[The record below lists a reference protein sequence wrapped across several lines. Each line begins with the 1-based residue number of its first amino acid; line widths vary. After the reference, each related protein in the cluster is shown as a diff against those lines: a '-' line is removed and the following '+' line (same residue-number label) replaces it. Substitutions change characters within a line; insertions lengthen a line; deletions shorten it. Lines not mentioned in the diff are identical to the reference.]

1 MYSPGKGMVCLTR
14 LLVRMFIRDYQNVK
28 DPEVRTAYGRLAGL
42 VGIVCNL
49 LLGGG
54 KVLAGIIFSSISVLA
69 DGINNL
75 SDATSS
81 VVTLV
86 CFKMSSRPADKEH
99 PFGHA
104 RMEYVSGLVVAMLII
119 MVGFSLAQSSFEKII
134 HPEETPFSWLS
145 VGILIASILVKAWMM
160 LFNRSI
166 GKRIDSTALIATSAD
181 SRNDVVATS
190 AVLLSAL
197 ISKWSGL
204 RLDGWM
210 GMAIALFILI
220 SGINLIRDTL
230 SPLLGEA
237 PNPQLVHETMMRLRK
252 YDGVLGIHDLM
263 VHDYGPGRCFATVH
277 VEVDA
282 REDVMKSHDL
292 CDIIER
298 DFEATG
304 IHLVVHMDPIVIDD
318 TELNELRKN
327 VVRIIASFNQGL
339 TMHDFRMVKGY
350 SHTNLIF
357 DVAVPSG
364 CSIGEQE
371 LKNQIQEK
379 VREAYPEKNYYTV
392 VGIDHNYTELV

>member
-1 MYSPGKGMVCLTR
+1 MVWLTQ
-14 LLVRMFIRDYQNVK
+14 LLVRMFVRDYQNIK
-28 DPEVRTAYGRLAGL
+28 DPDVRGRYGRMAGI

-54 KVLAGIIFSSISVLA
+54 KALAGLLFSSISVLA

-104 RMEYVSGLVVAMLII
+104 RMEYVSGLVVAILIL
-119 MVGFSLAQSSFEKII
+119 MVGFSLVQSSFGKIL
-134 HPEETPFSWLS
+134 HPEDTPFSWLS
-145 VGILIASILVKAWMM
+145 AIILLISILVKGWMM

-166 GKRIDSTALIATSAD
+166 GRRIDSGALIATAAD
-181 SRNDVVATS
+181 SRNDVIATT
-190 AVLLSAL
+190 AVLLSSL
-197 ISKWSGL
+197 VSKVTGL

-210 GMAIALFILI
+210 GMAIALFILY
-220 SGINLIRDTL
+220 SGVMLIRDTL

-237 PNPQLVHETMMRLRK
+237 PNPQLVHETMKRLRT
-252 YDGVLGIHDLM
+252 YDGVLGIHDLV

-282 REDVMKSHDL
+282 REDVMRSHDL
-292 CDIIER
+292 CDVIER
-298 DFEATG
+298 DFEASG
-304 IHLVVHMDPIVIDD
+304 LHLVVHMDPIILDD
-318 TELNELRKN
+318 EELNVLRKN
-327 VVRIIASFNQGL
+327 VVKIVASLGEGITL
-339 TMHDFRMVKGY
+339 HDFRMVKGY

-357 DVAVPSG
+357 DIVVPSA
-364 CSIGEQE
+364 CRLSEQE
-371 LKNQIQEK
+371 LKETIQNQ
-379 VREAYPEKNYYTV
+379 VRALNPACNYYTV
-392 VGIDHNYTELV
+392 IGIDRNYTELV

>member
-1 MYSPGKGMVCLTR
+1 MTQ
-14 LLVRMFIRDYQNVK
+14 LLIRMFVRDYQNIG
-28 DPEVRTAYGRLAGL
+28 DPAVRASYGRLAGL
-42 VGIVCNL
+42 VGIICNL

-54 KVLAGIIFSSISVLA
+54 KVLAGALFSSISVLA

-86 CFKMSSRPADKEH
+86 CFKLSSRPADKEH

-104 RMEYVSGLVVAMLII
+104 RMEYVSGLAVAFLIV
-119 MVGFSLAQSSFEKII
+119 MVGFSLAQSSFGKIL

-145 VGILIASILVKAWMM
+145 VGVLSVSILLKTWMM
-160 LFNRSI
+160 LFNRSV

-190 AVLLSAL
+190 AVLLSSL
-197 ISKWSGL
+197 ISKWTGL

-210 GMAIALFILI
+210 GMAIALFILF
-220 SGINLIRDTL
+220 SGVTLIRDTL

-237 PNPQLVHETMMRLRK
+237 PNPQLVHDTMVRLRK
-252 YDGVLGIHDLM
+252 YDGVLGIHDLV

-292 CDIIER
+292 CDVIER
-298 DFEATG
+298 DFESAG
-304 IHLVVHMDPIVIDD
+304 IHLVVHMDPIVTDD
-318 TELNELRKN
+318 EQLNALRKN
-327 VVRIIASFNQGL
+327 IVKIVASFGQGL

-357 DVAVPSG
+357 DVVVPSG
-364 CSIGEQE
+364 CPMTERE
-371 LKNQIQEK
+371 LKAQIQEK